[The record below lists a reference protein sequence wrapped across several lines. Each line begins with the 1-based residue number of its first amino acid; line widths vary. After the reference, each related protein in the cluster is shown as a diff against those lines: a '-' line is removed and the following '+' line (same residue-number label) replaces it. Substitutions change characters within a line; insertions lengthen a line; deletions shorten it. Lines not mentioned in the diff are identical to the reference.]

1 MELLE
6 RASQLQALQSALT
19 QVKAR
24 EGQGCVALVYG
35 EAGIGKTS
43 LVEHFVSENR
53 SKWRIL
59 QGACDSLFTPR
70 PLGPLHDI
78 ALQISSPKG
87 TQGQLLQ
94 LLESESSRTA
104 LFSACLNELQGQA
117 TILIIED
124 VHWADEATL
133 DLLKYLGRRIR
144 QTISL
149 MILTYRDDEIGVEH
163 PLRTLLGDIA
173 SSQALYRV
181 PVTHLSGDAVQELAK
196 GRDVDPFE
204 LHRLTNGN
212 PFFVTEV
219 LAGESGIPE
228 TVRDAV
234 LARAARL
241 SAAARS
247 VLEAAAVIG
256 SKIEPWLLSQ
266 VNGSE
271 AAATNECIAKG
282 MLQYQGGNYA
292 FRHELARQTI
302 LETILPERRLALHRM
317 ILSVLKESPETRNDL
332 ARLANHAEGTNDV
345 FAVLEYAP
353 AAAQQASTASSHR
366 EAIALYELALRF
378 ADSLPPAKH
387 AQILEAY
394 AVELRFANRA
404 AERVIVLQ
412 KAIELWHSI
421 ADRLRESAN
430 LDSLAEAFFT
440 LGQNTEM
447 EKTSQAALAVL
458 EGLPPSPELARAYR
472 GQCFVRMNHRD
483 CAEAVEWGEKAIMLA
498 ERFGD
503 YETLARV
510 YNYAGCALFVMDY
523 ERGLTYMERSLAIG
537 RETNQPWAF
546 SGTLNNLGWMLME
559 VYQLAEAER
568 YLNQGIPYASEH
580 DDDYHLLQM
589 LTWRAFIRLYQGR
602 WEEAIEIALNVLQ
615 SRYLDAESRTC
626 SLLALARSRT
636 RLGDSGASTA
646 LDEAVAL
653 SVQAVVLP
661 RLGPTRAA
669 RAEMTWLAGNNDLAA
684 EEVRAVYDI
693 AVSKEH
699 PWIAGELAFWL
710 WRAGVRFTPPPW
722 IAKPFALQIA
732 GDWRGAAK
740 EWEEHGC
747 PYEQGMALM
756 DGDEAAQLKALE
768 IFESLGARPI
778 IGKLKR
784 QMQAQGIRIPR
795 GPRPATREN
804 RFGLTAREMEV
815 LASLVEGLNNNAIA
829 KKLSLSTRTVEHHI
843 TSILQKMEVSSRN
856 EAVVLALKEKLF
868 PFE

>member
-1 MELLE
+1 MQLLE
-6 RASQLQALQSALT
+6 RAFQLQELHSALD

-43 LVEHFVSENR
+43 LVEHFINEQNA
-53 SKWRIL
+53 KWRVL
-59 QGACDSLFTPR
+59 QGTCDSLFTPR
-70 PLGPLHDI
+70 PLGPIHDI
-78 ALQISSPKG
+78 ALQL
-87 TQGQLLQ
+87 QGQLLQ
-94 LLESESSRTA
+94 LLDSESNRTA
-104 LFSACLNELQGQA
+104 IFSACLSELKEQA

-133 DLLKYLGRRIR
+133 DLFKYLGRRIR
-144 QTISL
+144 QTTSM
-149 MILTYRDDEIGVEH
+149 MILTYRDDEVGVNH
-163 PLRTLLGDIA
+163 PLRILLGDLA
-173 SSQALYRV
+173 SSHAVYRI
-181 PVTHLSGDAVQELAK
+181 PIPPLSQDGIQELAK
-196 GRDVDPFE
+196 GREVNLSE

-219 LAGESGIPE
+219 LAVEGGIPE

-241 SAAARS
+241 SASARE

-266 VNGSE
+266 VSGSE
-271 AAATNECIAKG
+271 GADTSECIAKG
-282 MLQYQGGNYA
+282 MLQYQGDNYA

-302 LETILPERRLALHRM
+302 LGTIPPERRLVLHRM
-317 ILSVLKESPETRNDL
+317 ILSVLKDSPETRHDL

-345 FAVLEYAP
+345 SAVLEYAP

-378 ADSLPPAKH
+378 ADSLPPARH
-387 AQILEAY
+387 AQILETCS
-394 AVELRFANRA
+394 VELRFSNRID
-404 AERVIVLQ
+404 EMVILLQ
-412 KAIELWHSI
+412 KAIEIWHSI
-421 ADRLRESAN
+421 GDRLRESAD
-430 LDSLAEAFFT
+430 LVSLAEAFFT
-440 LGQNTEM
+440 LGRNTEL
-447 EKTSQAALAVL
+447 ESTSQAALAVL
-458 EGLPPSPELARAYR
+458 DGLPPSAELARAYR

-503 YETLARV
+503 HETLARA
-510 YNYAGCALFVMDY
+510 YNYAGCAMLILDY
-523 ERGLTYMERSLAIG
+523 ERGLAFMERSLAIG

-589 LTWRAFIRLYQGR
+589 LTWRAMVRLYQGR
-602 WEEAIEIALNVLQ
+602 WEEAIDIALNVLQ
-615 SRYLDAESRTC
+615 SRYLDVEGRTC
-626 SLLALARSRT
+626 ALLALARSRI
-636 RLGDSGASTA
+636 RLGDSGALAA
-646 LDEAVAL
+646 LDEALAL

-669 RAEMTWLAGNNDLAA
+669 CAEMVWLAGNNDLAV
-684 EEVRAVYDI
+684 EEVRAVYDV
-693 AVSKEH
+693 AVGKKH
-699 PWIAGELAFWL
+699 PWIVGELAFWL
-710 WRAGVRFTPPPW
+710 WRAGVEFTPPPW
-722 IAKPFALQIA
+722 IAEPFALQIA
-732 GDWRGAAK
+732 GDWRGAAE
-740 EWEEHGC
+740 EWEKRGC

-756 DGDEAAQLKALE
+756 DGDESAQLKALE
-768 IFESLGARPI
+768 IFESLGAGPI
-778 IGKLKR
+778 IEKLKG
-784 QMQAQGIRIPR
+784 QMRVQGIRIPR

-804 RFGLTAREMEV
+804 LFGLTPREMEV
-815 LASLVEGLNNNAIA
+815 LEQLVKGLSNPAIA
-829 KKLSLSTRTVEHHI
+829 KQLSLSPRTVEHHI
-843 TSILQKMEVSSRN
+843 ASILQKMGAESRN
-856 EAVVLALKEKLF
+856 EAVVLALKYNLPRSE
-868 PFE
+868 